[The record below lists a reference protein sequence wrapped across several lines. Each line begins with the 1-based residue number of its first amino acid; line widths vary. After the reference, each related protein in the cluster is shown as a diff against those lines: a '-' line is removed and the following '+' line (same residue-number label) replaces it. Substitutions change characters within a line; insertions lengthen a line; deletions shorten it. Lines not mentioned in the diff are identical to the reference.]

1 MTAVF
6 LTLISVLTASALC
19 SLVEA
24 AILSVPFTRVR
35 ILYDQG
41 KMAAK
46 DLLYIKEHISAAI
59 SSLVIVNNIIN
70 IMGSLYVG
78 EMMAD
83 VFGDKWLGVISAGIT
98 FCIIFFGE
106 IIPKTIGERFKVPV
120 SLFFAKPMRVLM
132 FFFSPLVS
140 AIMKFTEMFLARQH
154 YQKVTEDE
162 IKIMLKLGRD
172 AGTVEVDEEVLC
184 NRVFKLNDLKAR
196 QIMKPITQVYALT
209 AGGSLEGSRDV
220 IFNSPYSRIV
230 VRSGDP
236 ARVVGV
242 VQRSVLLRELA
253 KDDQSEAGVQSF
265 MIKPVYVAETTRA
278 DTLLSMFQKYHQH
291 LFVVQDAAG
300 IDVGIVTMED
310 VLEELFG
317 EIYDE
322 KDMEAHTLRYPKK

>member
-6 LTLISVLTASALC
+6 LALLSLLVASALC

-24 AILSVPFTRVR
+24 AILSVPVTRAR
-35 ILYDQG
+35 ILYEQG
-41 KMAAK
+41 RSSAK

-59 SSLVIVNNIIN
+59 SSMVIVNNVIN
-70 IMGSLYVG
+70 IMGSLFVG
-78 EMMAD
+78 EMMARF
-83 VFGDKWLGVISAGIT
+83 FGDKWLGLISAVIT

-106 IIPKTIGERFKVPV
+106 IIPKTIGERFKIPV
-120 SLFFAKPMRVLM
+120 SLFFARPLRVLM
-132 FFFSPLVS
+132 FLFFPLVS
-140 AIMKFTEMFLARQH
+140 SIIKFTEMFLVRQH
-154 YQKVTEDE
+154 YQRVTEDE

-196 QIMKPITQVYALT
+196 QIMKPITQVYALKVEV
-209 AGGSLEGSRDV
+209 SLEEAKDV
-220 IFNSPYSRIV
+220 IMHSPYSRIV
-230 VRSGDP
+230 VRAGDP

-253 KDDQSEAGVQSF
+253 NDQSNAGVRNF

-278 DTLLSMFQKYHQH
+278 DTLLSMFQRYHQH